1 MKKWGQ
7 VIRSAAPVTQNHLT
21 KLEDLTL
28 QNATLSGNLRPDL
41 LTCLLYCG
49 CHAKCIFADPL
60 QMSHTCQRFWNCC
73 EAVRFGSL
81 LGRCRISCACH
92 AKPHTFKS
100 GPNPV
105 RFEHDMCFAPQPR
118 ALYISILKSARNL
131 RCFYTFG
138 FQMCIAPQWRALFNS
153 STSTSAPE
161 CSKHVVFFE
170 HSDFEM
176 CFAPQRR
183 AFFHLSLARWLRTRR
198 FSEPTFRS
206 SGATNHWKNTDFCD
220 FATFS
225 HTSIFFLLFSSLLWL
240 FPSLLFHP
248 SILSEVWLLSF
259 LRTYSNI

>member
-1 MKKWGQ
+1 M
-7 VIRSAAPVTQNHLT
+7 
-21 KLEDLTL
+21 
-28 QNATLSGNLRPDL
+28 
-41 LTCLLYCG
+41 
-49 CHAKCIFADPL
+49 
-60 QMSHTCQRFWNCC
+60 
-73 EAVRFGSL
+73 
-81 LGRCRISCACH
+81 GRCRISCACH

-183 AFFHLSLARWLRTRR
+183 AFFISHLPDGSAPAALASPL
-198 FSEPTFRS
+198 FDPPEPQIIGKTQ
-206 SGATNHWKNTDFCD
+206 T
-220 FATFS
+220 FATLLPFRTPPSSFFS
-225 HTSIFFLLFSSLLWL
+225 SLLFSSLTLPISA
-240 FPSLLFHP
+240 FSSVHIVGSLTSKLP
-248 SILSEVWLLSF
+248 
-259 LRTYSNI
+259 SNI